1 MYIRGIMKGIFEQKN
16 TGAIKDI
23 DIKSRIVTG
32 YLSAFGNV
40 DSDNDIIEKGAFS
53 KSINERFNDI
63 FYLQQHDW
71 TRPLGKFTK
80 LEEDEKGLYFE
91 GEIINTSFGE
101 DQLKLYEAGIVKEHS
116 IGFITV
122 KSEKGS
128 NARIIKEV
136 KLYEGSAVTLGAN
149 SNTPFLGFKSSVN
162 EAKDLYKKIL
172 KAHKDGSFTDETH
185 GLFEIALKQFEAQI
199 IEEYKSTQENQEPVH
214 TTPEIIIEPQII
226 KSIFTNFTI

>member
-1 MYIRGIMKGIFEQKN
+1 MRSLFEQKN

-23 DIKSRIVTG
+23 DVKSRIVTG

-71 TRPLGKFTK
+71 SKPLGKFKK
-80 LEEDEKGLYFE
+80 LVEDEKGLYFE

-122 KSEKGS
+122 KSEKGN

-149 SNTPFLGFKSSVN
+149 NQTPFLGFKSSVN
-162 EAKDLYKKIL
+162 EVKDLYKKIL

-199 IEEYKSTQENQEPVH
+199 IEEYKSTQGPQEPQVS
-214 TTPEIIIEPQII
+214 TPEIVLEPQVI
-226 KSIFTNFTI
+226 KSIFNQFTI

>member
-1 MYIRGIMKGIFEQKN
+1 MKGLFEHKN

-23 DIKSRIVTG
+23 DVKSRIVTG

-71 TRPLGKFTK
+71 SKPLGKFKK
-80 LEEDEKGLYFE
+80 LVEDEKGLYFE

-116 IGFITV
+116 IGFTTV
-122 KSEKGS
+122 KSDFKQE
-128 NARIIKEV
+128 NENYIRIIKEV

-149 SNTPFLGFKSSVN
+149 SQTPFLGFKSSVN
-162 EAKDLYKKIL
+162 EVKDLYKKIL

-199 IEEYKSTQENQEPVH
+199 IEEYKSTQNGQEPPVS
-214 TTPEIIIEPQII
+214 TLTSIEPQEINNL
-226 KSIFTNFTI
+226 FTKFKI

>member
-1 MYIRGIMKGIFEQKN
+1 MKGLFEHKN

-23 DIKSRIVTG
+23 DVQSRIVTG

-53 KSINERFNDI
+53 KSINERLSEI

-71 TRPLGKFTK
+71 SKPLGKFK
-80 LEEDEKGLYFE
+80 VLQEDEKGLYFE

-122 KSEKGS
+122 KSDFKQE
-128 NARIIKEV
+128 NENYIRIIKEV

-149 SNTPFLGFKSSVN
+149 SQTPFLGFKSSVN
-162 EAKDLYKKIL
+162 EVKDLYKKIL

-199 IEEYKSTQENQEPVH
+199 IEEYKSTQNEQEPPVS
-214 TTPEIIIEPQII
+214 TLISIEPQEINNL
-226 KSIFTNFTI
+226 FTNFKI

>member
-1 MYIRGIMKGIFEQKN
+1 MKGLFEHKN

-23 DIKSRIVTG
+23 DVKSRIVTG

-53 KSINERFNDI
+53 KSINERLNDI

-71 TRPLGKFTK
+71 SKPLGKFKK
-80 LEEDEKGLYFE
+80 LVEDEKGLYFE

-116 IGFITV
+116 IGFTTV
-122 KSEKGS
+122 KSDFKQE
-128 NARIIKEV
+128 NENYIRIIKEV

-149 SNTPFLGFKSSVN
+149 SQTPFLGFKSSVN

-172 KAHKDGSFTDETH
+172 KAHKDGNFTDETH

-199 IEEYKSTQENQEPVH
+199 IEEYKSTQNEQEPPVSTLH
-214 TTPEIIIEPQII
+214 SIEPQEINNL
-226 KSIFTNFTI
+226 FTNFKI

>member
-1 MYIRGIMKGIFEQKN
+1 MKGLFEHKN

-23 DIKSRIVTG
+23 DVKSRIVTG

-71 TRPLGKFTK
+71 SKPLGKFKK
-80 LEEDEKGLYFE
+80 LVEDEKGLYFE

-116 IGFITV
+116 IGFTTV
-122 KSEKGS
+122 KSDFKQE
-128 NARIIKEV
+128 NENYIRIIKEV

-149 SNTPFLGFKSSVN
+149 SQTPFLGFKSSVN

-199 IEEYKSTQENQEPVH
+199 IEEYKSTQNEQEPPVS
-214 TTPEIIIEPQII
+214 TLISIEPQEINNL
-226 KSIFTNFTI
+226 FTKFKI

>member
-1 MYIRGIMKGIFEQKN
+1 MKGLFEHKN

-23 DIKSRIVTG
+23 DVKSRIVTG

-53 KSINERFNDI
+53 KSINERLSEI

-71 TRPLGKFTK
+71 SKPLGKFK
-80 LEEDEKGLYFE
+80 VLQEDEKGLYFE

-116 IGFITV
+116 IGFTTV
-122 KSEKGS
+122 KSDFKQE
-128 NARIIKEV
+128 NENYIRIIKEV

-149 SNTPFLGFKSSVN
+149 SQTPFLGFKSSVN
-162 EAKDLYKKIL
+162 EVKDLYKKIL

-199 IEEYKSTQENQEPVH
+199 IEEYKSTQNEQEPPVS
-214 TTPEIIIEPQII
+214 TLISIEPQEINNL
-226 KSIFTNFTI
+226 FTNFKI